1 MVQFQEYHSGLRY
14 MLGCAIRRAKMVW
27 LSGPYYPSTHDITI
41 FRGGA
46 PDVKLEDRDQ
56 SALYFRME
64 ELGRG
69 KKCVSDSALAGEPEK
84 VISNTSD
91 HDQDFRDWINR
102 VKDREETIHAR
113 LKSFNVLAHTFRH
126 GMGTKD
132 KMDKHKACTEAV
144 AIIVQYDFDNGH
156 PPFEV
161 DGTIL
166 S

>member
-1 MVQFQEYHSGLRY
+1 M
-14 MLGCAIRRAKMVW
+14 
-27 LSGPYYPSTHDITI
+27 
-41 FRGGA
+41 GA
-46 PDVKLEDRDQ
+46 RNSRHRDQ

-91 HDQDFRDWINR
+91 HDQDFRDWI
-102 VKDREETIHAR
+102 
-113 LKSFNVLAHTFRH
+113 SH

>member
-1 MVQFQEYHSGLRY
+1 MRPLVYLLVQYAQITLKAFFWRFDARKRY
-14 MLGCAIRRAKMVW
+14 SISVVSQTHYNSLQAYYKLITSNATVILLCNETYYNAITK
-27 LSGPYYPSTHDITI
+27 PKE
-41 FRGGA
+41 RG
-46 PDVKLEDRDQ
+46 
-56 SALYFRME
+56 
-64 ELGRG
+64 
-69 KKCVSDSALAGEPEK
+69 
-84 VISNTSD
+84 
-91 HDQDFRDWINR
+91 
-102 VKDREETIHAR
+102 
-113 LKSFNVLAHTFRH
+113 SFNVLAHTFRH